1 LTLGSTQVEHRAV
14 QRQVIIASLSLS
26 CLLLSSQAFA
36 QQATADEPRL
46 EEARAQ
52 YRNGVQAFQRNRFG
66 EATVAFERSFRA
78 RPHPA
83 TLYNAAEARM
93 RAGDT
98 EGALEQLRELLAMT
112 SPAPDADLAAR
123 ARALAA
129 QMGSRDLQ
137 PAAPRV
143 ESTPCP
149 TCPTCR
155 TEAPTC
161 PPPPPP
167 EVVTTRIGGGAWAL
181 GGAALV
187 FSAVGA
193 GFLGVA
199 IDNAATYTDA
209 GASVDLQTRLRD
221 QGETYRTVGIVGLA
235 LGVGAAVGAVW
246 MFTHPQ
252 ERRVAAPVAR
262 LDFGLSPGGL
272 SVAGTF

>member
-1 LTLGSTQVEHRAV
+1 MTLGSGRDEHPAV
-14 QRQVIIASLSLS
+14 QRQATIGSLSLS
-26 CLLLSSQAFA
+26 FFLLSSQALA
-36 QQATADEPRL
+36 QPAPDEARL
-46 EEARAQ
+46 EEARTQ

-66 EATVAFERSFRA
+66 EATVSFERSFRA

-98 EGALEQLRELLAMT
+98 EGALNQLRELLAMT
-112 SPAPDADLAAR
+112 SPAPEADLTTR
-123 ARALAA
+123 ARNLAG
-129 QMGSRDLQ
+129 QMGERDLQ
-137 PAAPRV
+137 PAVARV
-143 ESTPCP
+143 ESAPCP
-149 TCPTCR
+149 TCPTCP
-155 TEAPTC
+155 EAPSC

-199 IDNAATYTDA
+199 IDNSSTYLDA
-209 GASVDLQTRLRD
+209 GASLDLQTRIRD
-221 QGETYRTVGIVGLA
+221 QGETYRTIGIVGLA

-252 ERRVAAPVAR
+252 ERRAAAPVAR
-262 LDFGLSPGGL
+262 LDFGIAPGGL

>member
-1 LTLGSTQVEHRAV
+1 LTLGSAQVEHPTV
-14 QRQVIIASLSLS
+14 QRQAISASLALSL
-26 CLLLSSQAFA
+26 LLLSSQAAA
-36 QQATADEPRL
+36 QQATTDESRL

-52 YRNGVQAFQRNRFG
+52 YRAGVQSFQRNRFG

-98 EGALEQLRELLAMT
+98 GGALEQLQELLAMT
-112 SPAPDADLAAR
+112 SPAPDADLSAR

-149 TCPTCR
+149 TCPVCR

-181 GGAALV
+181 GGAAVV

-199 IDNAATYTDA
+199 IDNASTYTDA
-209 GASVDLQTRLRD
+209 GASLDLQTRIRD
-221 QGETYRTVGIVGLA
+221 QGETYRTIGIVGLA
-235 LGVGAAVGAVW
+235 LGVGAAVGAAW

-252 ERRVAAPVAR
+252 ERRAPAPVAR
-262 LDFGLSPGGL
+262 LDFGLAPGGL
-272 SVAGTF
+272 SVSGTF